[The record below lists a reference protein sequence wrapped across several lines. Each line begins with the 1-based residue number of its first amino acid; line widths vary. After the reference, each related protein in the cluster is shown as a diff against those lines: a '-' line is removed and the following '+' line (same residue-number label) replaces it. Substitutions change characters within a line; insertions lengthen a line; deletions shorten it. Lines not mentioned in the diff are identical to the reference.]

1 MSQVDGRILRSQKSQ
16 TLILESIINLINKGN
31 YYPTADQVAKES
43 GIAIRT
49 VFRQFADMESLLMKV
64 DELINIKI
72 LKVLDI
78 PSRRGPYPESLNF
91 YEDITPLEIIP
102 KKESSNIDI
111 KFVER
116 VGRPTK
122 RERRQTDRLM
132 GRD

>member
-1 MSQVDGRILRSQKSQ
+1 MISD
-16 TLILESIINLINKGN
+16 ILEKKTLRLDIYLYYIRIFKSRSIATKFVLTNRLRISGQVTQKPHKMISVGDVLTMTIN
-31 YYPTADQVAKES
+31 D
-43 GIAIRT
+43 
-49 VFRQFADMESLLMKV
+49 
-64 DELINIKI
+64 NIKI

-78 PSRRGPYPESLNF
+78 PSRRGPYSESLNF
-91 YEDITPLEIIP
+91 YEDITPIEIIP
-102 KKESSNIDI
+102 KKKSSNIDI

>member
-1 MSQVDGRILRSQKSQ
+1 MISN
-16 TLILESIINLINKGN
+16 ILEKKTLRLDIYLYYIRIFKSRSIATKFVLTNRLRISGQVTQKPHKMISVGDVLTMTIN
-31 YYPTADQVAKES
+31 D
-43 GIAIRT
+43 
-49 VFRQFADMESLLMKV
+49 
-64 DELINIKI
+64 NIKI

-91 YEDITPLEIIP
+91 YEDITPIEIIP

>member
-1 MSQVDGRILRSQKSQ
+1 MFN
-16 TLILESIINLINKGN
+16 ILEKKTLRLDIYLYYIRIFKSRSIATKFVLTNRLRISGQVTQKPHKMISVGDVLTMTIN
-31 YYPTADQVAKES
+31 D
-43 GIAIRT
+43 
-49 VFRQFADMESLLMKV
+49 
-64 DELINIKI
+64 NIKI

-78 PSRRGPYPESLNF
+78 PSRRGPYPESQNF
-91 YEDITPLEIIP
+91 YEDITPIEIIP

>member
-1 MSQVDGRILRSQKSQ
+1 MISN
-16 TLILESIINLINKGN
+16 ILEKKTLRLDIYLYYIRIFKSRSLATKFILTNRLRVSGQVMQKPHKMISIGDVLTITIN
-31 YYPTADQVAKES
+31 D
-43 GIAIRT
+43 
-49 VFRQFADMESLLMKV
+49 
-64 DELINIKI
+64 NIKI

-78 PSRRGPYPESLNF
+78 PNRRGPYSESLNF
-91 YEDITPLEIIP
+91 YEDITPIEKIP
-102 KKESSNIDI
+102 KKDSPKLDM

>member
-1 MSQVDGRILRSQKSQ
+1 MISN
-16 TLILESIINLINKGN
+16 ILEKKTLRLDIYLYYIRIFKSRSIATKFVLTNRLRISGQVTQKPHKMISVGDVLTMTIN
-31 YYPTADQVAKES
+31 D
-43 GIAIRT
+43 
-49 VFRQFADMESLLMKV
+49 
-64 DELINIKI
+64 NIKI

-91 YEDITPLEIIP
+91 YEDITPIEILP

>member
-1 MSQVDGRILRSQKSQ
+1 MISNVLEKKTLRLDIYLYYIRIFKSRSIATRFVLTNRLRISGQVTQKPHKM
-16 TLILESIINLINKGN
+16 ISIGDVLTITIN
-31 YYPTADQVAKES
+31 D
-43 GIAIRT
+43 
-49 VFRQFADMESLLMKV
+49 
-64 DELINIKI
+64 NIKV

-78 PSRRGPYPESLNF
+78 PNRRGPYSESLNF
-91 YEDITPLEIIP
+91 YEEITPIESIS
-102 KKESSNIDI
+102 KKKSLKPDI

>member
-1 MSQVDGRILRSQKSQ
+1 MTTNVIEKKTLRLDIYLHYIRIFKTRSIATKFVLTNRLRISGQVIQKPHKMISIGDVL
-16 TLILESIINLINKGN
+16 TMIINN
-31 YYPTADQVAKES
+31 
-43 GIAIRT
+43 
-49 VFRQFADMESLLMKV
+49 
-64 DELINIKI
+64 NIKI

-78 PSRRGPYPESLNF
+78 PNRRGPYPESLNF
-91 YEDITPLEIIP
+91 YEDITPTENIP
-102 KKESSNIDI
+102 KKKSFKPAI

>member
-1 MSQVDGRILRSQKSQ
+1 MIPNALEKKTIRLDIYLYYIRIFKSRSIATKFVLTNRLRISGQVTQKPHKMISVGDVL
-16 TLILESIINLINKGN
+16 TMTIN
-31 YYPTADQVAKES
+31 D
-43 GIAIRT
+43 
-49 VFRQFADMESLLMKV
+49 
-64 DELINIKI
+64 NIKI

-91 YEDITPLEIIP
+91 YEDITPIEIIS

>member
-1 MSQVDGRILRSQKSQ
+1 MISNTLEKKKLRLDIYLYYIRIFKSRSIATKFVLTNRLRISGQVTQKPHKMISVGDVL
-16 TLILESIINLINKGN
+16 TMTINN
-31 YYPTADQVAKES
+31 
-43 GIAIRT
+43 
-49 VFRQFADMESLLMKV
+49 
-64 DELINIKI
+64 NIKI

-91 YEDITPLEIIP
+91 YEDITPIEIIP

-111 KFVER
+111 KFVKR

>member
-1 MSQVDGRILRSQKSQ
+1 MISN
-16 TLILESIINLINKGN
+16 ILEKKTLRLDIYLYYIRIFKSRSIATKFVLTNRLRISGQVTQKPHKMISIGDVLTITIN
-31 YYPTADQVAKES
+31 D
-43 GIAIRT
+43 
-49 VFRQFADMESLLMKV
+49 
-64 DELINIKI
+64 NIKV

-78 PSRRGPYPESLNF
+78 PNRRGPYSESLNF
-91 YEDITPLEIIP
+91 YKDITPIESIAE
-102 KKESSNIDI
+102 KENRKLDV

>member
-1 MSQVDGRILRSQKSQ
+1 MISG
-16 TLILESIINLINKGN
+16 ILEKKTIRLDIYLYYIRIFKSRSIATKFVLTNRLRISGQVTQKPHKMISVGDVLTMTINN
-31 YYPTADQVAKES
+31 
-43 GIAIRT
+43 
-49 VFRQFADMESLLMKV
+49 
-64 DELINIKI
+64 NIKI

-91 YEDITPLEIIP
+91 YEDITPIEIIP
-102 KKESSNIDI
+102 KKKSSNIDI

>member
-1 MSQVDGRILRSQKSQ
+1 MIPNIIEKKTIRLDIYLYYIRIFKSRSIATKFISTNRLRISGQVTQKPHKM
-16 TLILESIINLINKGN
+16 ISIGDVLTMTIN
-31 YYPTADQVAKES
+31 D
-43 GIAIRT
+43 
-49 VFRQFADMESLLMKV
+49 
-64 DELINIKI
+64 NIKI

-78 PSRRGPYPESLNF
+78 PNRRGPYSESLNF
-91 YEDITPLEIIP
+91 YEDITPIEKIP
-102 KKESSNIDI
+102 KKKNLQIKF

>member
-1 MSQVDGRILRSQKSQ
+1 MISS
-16 TLILESIINLINKGN
+16 ILEKKTIRLDIYLYYIRIFKSRSIATKFVLTNRLRISGQVTQKPHKMISVGDVLTITIN
-31 YYPTADQVAKES
+31 D
-43 GIAIRT
+43 
-49 VFRQFADMESLLMKV
+49 
-64 DELINIKI
+64 NIKI

-91 YEDITPLEIIP
+91 YEDITPIEIIP